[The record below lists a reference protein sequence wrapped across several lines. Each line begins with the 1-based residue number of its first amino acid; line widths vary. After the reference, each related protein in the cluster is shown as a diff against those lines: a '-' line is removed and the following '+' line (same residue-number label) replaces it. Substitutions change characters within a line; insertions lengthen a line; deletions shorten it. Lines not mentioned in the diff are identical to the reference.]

1 MADLQHFTLSQF
13 KQLLDGQDEQI
24 ANNYI
29 SYNLAIARN
38 IVPSL
43 IKQQFT
49 ETPVILDEMRIL
61 IVKEGWAKPI
71 VNLLKHH
78 IEAGDLI
85 FLGTH
90 GIIQYKEEL
99 PDNMKAL
106 GFSISNDLFNL
117 AIGNRIPKAFDGHLR
132 DFHFH
137 LQQHEMDFL
146 DQLHHLIYIH
156 TREEGHSSQATL
168 HLISAFLWYIDNLWN
183 KYEEAYQQ
191 TLSREQQLFS
201 KFIQLV
207 SKYGYKNRHI
217 DFYASHLF
225 ISPRYMSALIK
236 KVSGKSAKE
245 WIDDAV
251 ITRIKIELKH
261 TDKQVR
267 QISDEM
273 DFPNPSFF
281 CKFFKRMTGIT
292 PQEYRTP

>member
-29 SYNLAIARN
+29 SHNLAIARN

-99 PDNMKAL
+99 PDNVKAL

-156 TREEGHSSQATL
+156 TREEGYSSQATL

-292 PQEYRTP
+292 PKEYRTP

>member
-29 SYNLAIARN
+29 SHNLAIARN

-99 PDNMKAL
+99 PDNVKAL

-273 DFPNPSFF
+273 EFPNPSFF

>member
-1 MADLQHFTLSQF
+1 MADLQHFNLSQLM
-13 KQLLDGQDEQI
+13 QLFDGQDEQI

-29 SYNLAIARN
+29 SHNLAVARN

-99 PDNMKAL
+99 PDNVKAL

-137 LQQHEMDFL
+137 LLPQEMEFL

-245 WIDDAV
+245 WIDDTV

-292 PQEYRTP
+292 SQEYRTP